1 MSKAN
6 LINLKL
12 PRYTRSEEI
21 FNTVSHIAG
30 VGFGVV
36 ALLTCV
42 IVAAFNQNKWGIVS
56 GVIYGFTVILLFTMS
71 SIYHGL
77 NGLTNEILKKIFR
90 VIDHSTIF
98 TLIAGSYTP
107 VILNNFR
114 AVYPVEAWTILAIIW
129 GLAIFGIV
137 LNFTD
142 LERFKVLSMVCYI
155 GMGWLAMP
163 LYKKLI
169 DVYGITFFALILIAG
184 IVNSAG
190 AILYVIGKKK
200 KYMHSVFH
208 VFVDIAALINFLGI
222 AVYVMPI

>member
-1 MSKAN
+1 

-12 PRYTRSEEI
+12 PSYTRSEEI

-30 VGFGVV
+30 VGLGVV

-42 IVAAFNQNKWGIVS
+42 VVAAFNQNIWGVAS
-56 GVIYGFTVILLFTMS
+56 GVIYGFAIILLFAIS

-77 NGLTNEILKKIFR
+77 NGQTNEILKKSFR
-90 VIDHSTIF
+90 VIDHCTIF
-98 TLIAGSYTP
+98 ILIAGSYTP
-107 VILNNFR
+107 VVLNNFR
-114 AVYPVEAWTILAIIW
+114 TVYPVEAWAMFAIVW

-137 LNFTD
+137 LNFID
-142 LERFKVLSMVCYI
+142 LERFKVLSMVCYV
-155 GMGWLAMP
+155 GMGWLAM
-163 LYKKLI
+163 LIIKKI
-169 DVYGITFFALILIAG
+169 IEVYGITFFVLLLSAGLI
-184 IVNSAG
+184 NSVG

-222 AVYVMPI
+222 AFCIMPL